1 MTYVDEIA
9 DACIF
14 FLQKKTKHSLI
25 NIGSG
30 FEKPVKEFILLI
42 AKKMNLKSKII
53 FNNDKTLDGTPRKII
68 DCKIA
73 RSYGWKSKYNFNKC
87 LDLTIEDFIKNKK
100 KYLS

>member
-14 FLQKKTKHSLI
+14 FLNKKTKHSLI

-30 FEKPVKEFILLI
+30 FEKPIKEFILLI
-42 AKKMNLKSKII
+42 AKKMKLKSKIV
-53 FNNDKTLDGTPRKII
+53 FNNDKSLDGTPRKIV

-73 RSYGWKSKYNFNKC
+73 RSYGWKPKYNFNKC
-87 LDLTIEDFIKNKK
+87 LDFTIEDFKKNQK